1 MKTASEVVSL
11 PDLSGNPSPSPAEL
25 FYGLFNKVHRLER
38 GIASSLGVTPQLGQA
53 LLYLLEER
61 PCCVRKLSQLLETQ
75 PTSTSKLLSRL
86 DSMGFVTRSLDAVDR
101 RVERVELTATGQ
113 AKAEYLREVFN
124 SFLSSRP
131 QTDYGDDST
140 SPGSLAQFRRLQEI
154 MLSIQNMLAVHTAN
168 GATKPR

>member
-1 MKTASEVVSL
+1 
-11 PDLSGNPSPSPAEL
+11 
-25 FYGLFNKVHRLER
+25 
-38 GIASSLGVTPQLGQA
+38 
-53 LLYLLEER
+53 
-61 PCCVRKLSQLLETQ
+61 
-75 PTSTSKLLSRL
+75 
-86 DSMGFVTRSLDAVDR
+86 MGFVTRSLDAVDR